1 MEAPVTQLPAAPDLS
16 HLKKQA
22 KHLLRDALAGGPVAL
37 TRFAETLPV
46 VRTIGIEALAQHE
59 LKLHDAQSV
68 IAREYG
74 FLSWTELKRY
84 VEWKQID
91 HDERL
96 KSWLKWT
103 YEGNARERRLAVRML
118 REEPEFFQSDPWLA
132 CATGD
137 AAAVEATLIQDKGW
151 ANRRGGP
158 LNMPPL
164 VAVTHSKLIL
174 ENGFET
180 GLLHCARLLPEH
192 GADVDSSWTDA
203 RFPDSPLSA
212 LYGAAG
218 KSHHIAM
225 TQLLL
230 DANANPNDNESLY
243 HSIEAPDPACT
254 HLLLAAGA
262 RVVGTNAI
270 GRVLDYDKLD
280 ILKLLLQHGGDATE
294 QPWVHSAITR
304 GRSIEHIQV
313 LINAGADLR
322 ATDKNGV
329 NVYALAQSHGRSDV
343 LALLHNAGIQEPL
356 SEEERFVAAC
366 ARGDEAEART
376 ILTRVPE
383 ILSRLSDKQLRAMPD
398 LAWIQNHNAVRTMLA
413 LGWPREVKSGWGATA
428 LNMAVFQGDAEMA
441 DLLLEHGADWRTPHG
456 YGDNVV
462 GTLSYA
468 SQAEDIDDGP
478 ARDCVGCA
486 RALITHGMP
495 LPDSEHYTF
504 SSEVTEYFDSLRLK
518 AG

>member
-1 MEAPVTQLPAAPDLS
+1 MTQLPASPDLS

-22 KHLLRDALAGGPVAL
+22 KHLLRDAIAAEPAAL

-91 HDERL
+91 RAERL
-96 KSWLKWT
+96 KSWLKWA
-103 YEGNARERRLAVRML
+103 YEGNARERRLAARMA
-118 REEPEFFQSDPWLA
+118 REEPSLFQGDAWLA
-132 CATGD
+132 CAIGD
-137 AAAVEATLIQDKGW
+137 TATVEATLNHDRDW
-151 ANRRGGP
+151 VNLSGGP
-158 LNMPPL
+158 LQMPPL
-164 VAVTHSKLIL
+164 VAITHSKLIL
-174 ENGFET
+174 ENGFEA
-180 GLLHCARLLPEH
+180 GLLACARLLIRH
-192 GADVDSSWTDA
+192 GVDIDSSWIDA

-218 KSHHIAM
+218 KSHHIVM

-230 DANANPNDNESLY
+230 DAGANPNDNESLY
-243 HSIEAPDPACT
+243 HSVESPDPTCT

-280 ILKLLLQHGGDATE
+280 LLKLLLQSGGDSTE
-294 QPWVHSAITR
+294 QPWIHSAITR
-304 GRSIEHIQV
+304 GRSIEHVRV
-313 LINAGADLR
+313 LIDAGADLH
-322 ATDKNGV
+322 ATDKDGV
-329 NVYALAQSHGRSDV
+329 SIYALAQSHGRIDV
-343 LALLHNAGIQEPL
+343 LALLHDAGIQEPL
-356 SEEERFVAAC
+356 SEEEQFIAAC
-366 ARGDEAEART
+366 ARGNEAEART
-376 ILTRVPE
+376 ILARIPE
-383 ILSRLSDKQLRAMPD
+383 IFSRLSEKQLRAMPD

-413 LGWPREVKSGWGATA
+413 LGWPREVKSGWSATA
-428 LNMAVFQGDAEMA
+428 LNMAVFQGDAEMTN
-441 DLLLEHGADWRTPHG
+441 LLLEHGADWRTPHG

-468 SQAEDIDDGP
+468 SQAEDLDDGP
-478 ARDCVGCA
+478 ARDYVGCA
-486 RALITHGMP
+486 RALITHGMT
-495 LPDSEHYTF
+495 LPDGERYAF
-504 SSEVTEYFDSLRLK
+504 SAEVTEYFDSLRLR
-518 AG
+518 AS

>member
-1 MEAPVTQLPAAPDLS
+1 VT
-16 HLKKQA
+16 
-22 KHLLRDALAGGPVAL
+22 
-37 TRFAETLPV
+37 
-46 VRTIGIEALAQHE
+46 
-59 LKLHDAQSV
+59 
-68 IAREYG
+68 
-74 FLSWTELKRY
+74 
-84 VEWKQID
+84 
-91 HDERL
+91 
-96 KSWLKWT
+96 
-103 YEGNARERRLAVRML
+103 
-118 REEPEFFQSDPWLA
+118 
-132 CATGD
+132 
-137 AAAVEATLIQDKGW
+137 
-151 ANRRGGP
+151 
-158 LNMPPL
+158 
-164 VAVTHSKLIL
+164 
-174 ENGFET
+174 
-180 GLLHCARLLPEH
+180 
-192 GADVDSSWTDA
+192 
-203 RFPDSPLSA
+203 
-212 LYGAAG
+212 
-218 KSHHIAM
+218 
-225 TQLLL
+225 
-230 DANANPNDNESLY
+230 
-243 HSIEAPDPACT
+243 
-254 HLLLAAGA
+254 
-262 RVVGTNAI
+262 GTNAI

-280 ILKLLLQHGGDATE
+280 LLKLLLQSGGDATE
-294 QPWVHSAITR
+294 QPWIHSAITR

-313 LINAGADLR
+313 LIDAGADLR
-322 ATDKNGV
+322 ATDKDGV
-329 NVYALAQSHGRSDV
+329 SVYALAQSHGRSDV
-343 LALLHNAGIQEPL
+343 LALLHGARIQESL

-376 ILTRVPE
+376 ILAQVPE